1 MLAVGF
7 RLDVY
12 SLKFEHKLGYWPVC
26 QLTFIDV
33 WSGRHKAI
41 QATKSH
47 DMQVLTVSQ
56 IEYYFFDPIMVSFAL
71 INQI

>member
-12 SLKFEHKLGYWPVC
+12 SLKFEHKLGYRPVC
-26 QLTFIDV
+26 QLTFIDI
-33 WSGRHKAI
+33 WSGRHSAT
-41 QATKSH
+41 QAKKSNN
-47 DMQVLTVSQ
+47 MQVLTVSQ